1 MTQITLA
8 YRIEELQE
16 LEDTIAQLKAQAENI
31 KDCLKE
37 EMGIRGVDE
46 MIVGDYVVR
55 YTDVLTSKF
64 NLKSFKED
72 YLNLYKTYLKQ
83 TNSKRFSISH

>member
-16 LEDTIAQLKAQAENI
+16 LEDTIEQLKAQAETI
-31 KDCLKE
+31 KDSIKE

-64 NLKSFKED
+64 NTKLFKEN
-72 YLNLYKTYLKQ
+72 YLDLYKAYLKQ
-83 TNSKRFSISH
+83 VNTKRFSISH